1 MIGLKQGQR
10 TALIGRAHR
19 QNMMHWHE
27 RASICIGGFR
37 SIQNDLRNIHG
48 RPLPGYDFWTHS
60 QRTALIGRT
69 HSQRTAFI
77 GRTHRQ
83 RTALIGRTHKQRT
96 ALIGRTHRQNSIDW

>member
-1 MIGLKQGQR
+1 MVGITETSSDWLGTQKTAMIGRKQGQR

-27 RASICIGGFR
+27 RASICIGGFQ
-37 SIQNDLRNIHG
+37 SIQNALRNIHG

-69 HSQRTAFI
+69 H
-77 GRTHRQ
+77 
-83 RTALIGRTHKQRT
+83 
-96 ALIGRTHRQNSIDW
+96 RQNSIDW